1 MTSRL
6 AYSSGISSMFAKFS
20 DVLPT
25 VISLVLYLP
34 FLTFSNSSI
43 KLSLIDCLIPS
54 SVNFCFLVSLKA
66 FSQEFSTFVSKSL
79 DRLDFRFSKILYP
92 KLSSY
97 LTSLSIRFLSAK
109 WFSIYFANTSLS
121 TSSANPLYNFEYLS

>member
-1 MTSRL
+1 MSKTTSRL
-6 AYSSGISSMFAKFS
+6 AYSSGMFSMFAKFS

-34 FLTFSNSSI
+34 FLTSSNSSI

-54 SVNFCFLVSLKA
+54 SVNLCYLVSLKA

-97 LTSLSIRFLSAK
+97 LTSLSIKFLSPK
-109 WFSIYFANTSLS
+109 
-121 TSSANPLYNFEYLS
+121 